1 MEQAAEASSERDFDF
16 WMGSWE
22 QTNRRRKEW
31 LADCDEWIEFE
42 STSVAWPIL
51 GGLGNTD
58 EFRTDFAGGFVGMS
72 FRFFDLETRL
82 WSIYWAD
89 SRHTGLLDPPVV
101 GSFSAGVGVFEG
113 EDVYNEKPIL
123 VRYTWSRTDTETPRW
138 EQAFSPDEG
147 KTWETNWIM
156 DATRVGEP
164 AMAAAPERECLVA
177 GRAL

>member
-1 MEQAAEASSERDFDF
+1 M
-16 WMGSWE
+16 
-22 QTNRRRKEW
+22 
-31 LADCDEWIEFE
+31 
-42 STSVAWPIL
+42 
-51 GGLGNTD
+51 
-58 EFRTDFAGGFVGMS
+58 
-72 FRFFDLETRL
+72 

-89 SRHTGLLDPPVV
+89 SRHTGLLEPPVV
-101 GSFSAGVGVFEG
+101 GSFASGVGVFEG
-113 EDVYNEKPIL
+113 DDTFNGQPIR

-164 AMAAAPERECLVA
+164 AMASAAGPDRLVA